1 MLTTT
6 AVCRMCAANTYITA
20 VYANHKS
27 LILFHDKGLI
37 CCSSI
42 ANRTFWDL
50 YTEWAQNSH
59 RLKWILTALT
69 QIDGDVRHFMCLDD
83 RSVFVM
89 IKQIMSVIFKKLTP
103 HSDSKKAH
111 RTE

>member
-6 AVCRMCAANTYITA
+6 VVYRMCAANTYITA

-83 RSVFVM
+83 RSGFC
-89 IKQIMSVIFKKLTP
+89 
-103 HSDSKKAH
+103 DDKANH
-111 RTE
+111 ERNF